1 MPKLVI
7 KEGPG
12 KGDAFELS
20 EEEVN
25 IGRDA
30 GNTIRLADRTV
41 SRYHARIFYG
51 DGACCVSDLDSH
63 NGTMVNGERV
73 SRRRLKHTD
82 EIRLGN
88 VVFLFLEDEVTNM
101 DMLLEGYER
110 EPEITQAID
119 FEEDRPFEGATEGSR
134 SELIT
139 SNQRLLALTE
149 LAQKAAPIRSLPS
162 LFDLVIDSMN
172 QTLEP
177 DRVVPIVRQE
187 DGSLLPYVRA
197 ESGFGRGLESAG
209 ISKRLVEQSLEKG
222 VAALSQKPAT
232 KKVSG
237 GTVPDPDR
245 TTSVMCAPLGGRQPL
260 GVLYCDRIEHPE
272 KYVRSDLQYLC
283 SVAAQV
289 GVAMENIRAYE
300 EVAARARTLE
310 REVEGQYNLVGQS
323 PGMKKVYEFIR
334 KAAPTDASVLI
345 CGESGTGKELVARA
359 IRYNSN
365 RSDGPLETLNC
376 AAMSQT
382 LIESELFGHVKGA
395 FTGAINDRPGR
406 FELAHKGTI
415 FLDEIGALPLDC
427 QTKLLR
433 VLETGTVRRVGD
445 VKDRQVDARVIA
457 ATNEDLEKAREEG
470 RFREDL
476 FYRLDVLRKDLPPL
490 RERGT
495 DIELLARHFL
505 SRFQE
510 KTGKPIEGFAPE
522 VLEIFRR
529 YEWPGNVRE
538 LKNVV
543 ERMVIM
549 GDEEVL
555 SAGLLPAEIRR
566 EHGPMVGEEPA
577 PSEPEELRSL
587 DELER
592 EHVYRVLRS
601 TEGNKKQAAEILG
614 VDRSTLYARLK
625 RYAGEEQ

>member
-12 KGDAFELS
+12 KGDAFKLS
-20 EEEVN
+20 EEQVS

-41 SRYHARIFYG
+41 SRCHARILYS
-51 DGACCVSDLDSH
+51 DGGCYVSDLDSH
-63 NGTMVNGERV
+63 NGTIVNGERV
-73 SRRRLKHTD
+73 SRCQLKHTD

-88 VVFLFLEDEVTNM
+88 VTLLFLEDEVTNM
-101 DMLLEGYER
+101 DVLLEGYER

-119 FEEDRPFEGATEGSR
+119 FEEGQPLEGAVEGSR

-139 SNQRLLALTE
+139 SNKRLLALTE
-149 LAQKAAPIRSLPS
+149 LAQQAATIRSLPT
-162 LFDLVIDSMN
+162 LFDVVIDSMN
-172 QTLEP
+172 QTLDP

-197 ESGFGRGLESAG
+197 ESGFGKGLESAG
-209 ISKRLVEQSLEKG
+209 ISKRLVEQSIEKG
-222 VAALSQKPAT
+222 VAALSQKPAL
-232 KKVSG
+232 KEVSG
-237 GTVPDPDR
+237 GTVPDPER
-245 TTSVMCAPLGGRQPL
+245 ITSTMCAPLGGRKPL
-260 GVLYCDRIEHPE
+260 GVLYCDRIERRE

-323 PGMKKVYEFIR
+323 SQMEEVYEFIR

-365 RSDGPLETLNC
+365 RSDGPFETLNC

-457 ATNEDLEKAREEG
+457 ATNEDLEEAREQG

-490 RERGT
+490 RERGN
-495 DIELLARHFL
+495 DIKLLARHFL
-505 SRFQE
+505 SLFQE
-510 KTGKPIEGFAPE
+510 KTGKPIEGFAAE
-522 VLEIFRR
+522 VLQIFHA
-529 YEWPGNVRE
+529 YQWPGNVRE
-538 LKNVV
+538 LKNIV

-549 GDEEVL
+549 CENAVL
-555 SAGLLPAEIRR
+555 SPELLPPEIRR
-566 EHGPMVGEEPA
+566 EQGEVPA
-577 PSEPEELRSL
+577 AAPAAREPEQLRSL
-587 DELER
+587 DELEKQ
-592 EHVYRVLRS
+592 HIYRVLRS
-601 TEGNKKQAAEILG
+601 TEGNKKRAAEILG

-625 RYAGEEQ
+625 RYEEQDE